1 MNLLHLNMFFQKSKP
16 KIELFQRIIGLK
28 PFTDYS
34 KIDLDELQ
42 RFISQ
47 VKEKVCTENEMV
59 LIKEQFLPSGAQMDD
74 FVLQVLQI
82 DKAANKILLESHKLL
97 ICENAPRLNIPT
109 GVIYNEFI
117 DKATLHS
124 CFKQLSNQRIV
135 PSYSSKFFTLET
147 WSELS
152 KRFIESNVSLGGDF
166 EWWTACCDVYEQSE
180 NGELVVVVSS
190 IERTEY

>member
-1 MNLLHLNMFFQKSKP
+1 MFFQKSKP

-34 KIDLDELQ
+34 KIDLNEMQ
-42 RFISQ
+42 TFISQ

-74 FVLQVLQI
+74 FVLQELQI
-82 DKAANKILLESHKLL
+82 DKTANKILFESHKLFFG
-97 ICENAPRLNIPT
+97 ENVPILNIPK
-109 GVIYNEFI
+109 GVIYNECI
-117 DKATLHS
+117 GKAILHS
-124 CFKQLSNQRIV
+124 YFKQLSNLRIV

-152 KRFIESNVSLGGDF
+152 NRFLESNISLGGDF
-166 EWWTACCDVYEQSE
+166 EWWTAYCDIYEQSE

-190 IERTEY
+190 IKQNID